1 MKNIHSKI
9 IKFVCPGRGYMI
21 KAGRKIAII
30 ALPILTL
37 LSGILLNFYTDQ
49 WIDWIFKICLS
60 GTVGIG
66 TNTIAIKMLFRP
78 HKRTAL
84 GRQGLIPRRR
94 DDIAEGIASAVSDQ
108 LLDTDSILSY
118 MEENDLIEKV
128 ASGVLAFANRWIE
141 DPANRSVVINA
152 IGRYVQNRGV
162 EQAGL
167 LFSRA
172 AELIK
177 THASENLS
185 SDVVWSHIRK
195 AIEQEIEKPETLHL
209 LTMIASDLI
218 KNNSSNIA
226 GIVNDMIEDWIN
238 SKNFVTKK
246 AMLLGKGVFRID
258 SARIED
264 ELLAKAGNPLF
275 FQNLMDLIKEN
286 IASISSM
293 GDDPVVRKRFSKFF
307 DEQKYRFDHWLKTEG
322 VDSAKGKLTVYLESK
337 SFWNWLE
344 RQLAT
349 AIGRMESIA
358 EKKIQSDEFRK
369 TANCFMLQYAHK
381 VDIKDMVRRKVSEFE
396 LDQLEALITDVS
408 GESLAGIE
416 LFGGILGMLAGLIL
430 INQWFVVI
438 LVAATGFFWLTERL
452 LTFRRKG

>member
-1 MKNIHSKI
+1 
-9 IKFVCPGRGYMI
+9 MI
-21 KAGRKIAII
+21 KTGRKIAII
-30 ALPILTL
+30 ALPILTV
-37 LSGILLNFYTDQ
+37 LSGILLNMYSDQ

-78 HKRTAL
+78 HRRTSL

-118 MEENDLIEKV
+118 MEENDLIEKA
-128 ASGVLAFANRWIE
+128 ASGVLDFANRWIE
-141 DPANRSVVINA
+141 DPVNRSAVINA

-167 LFSRA
+167 LFSRV
-172 AELIK
+172 AEQIK
-177 THASENLS
+177 IHSSENLS
-185 SDVVWSHIRK
+185 SDVVWSHVK
-195 AIEQEIEKPETLHL
+195 NAIEQEIEKPETLHL
-209 LTMIASDLI
+209 LTMIVTDLV
-218 KNNSSNIA
+218 KNNSSTIA
-226 GIVNDMIEDWIN
+226 DIVNDMIEDWIN

-258 SARIED
+258 RIRIQE

-286 IASISSM
+286 ISSISSM
-293 GDDPVVRKRFSKFF
+293 GNDPVVKRRFSNFF
-307 DEQKYRFDHWLKTEG
+307 DEQKHRFDNWLNTEG
-322 VDSAKGKLTVYLESK
+322 VDSAKEKLTVYLESEA
-337 SFWNWLE
+337 FWNWLE
-344 RQLAT
+344 RQLVL
-349 AIGRMESIA
+349 AIGKLENMA

-369 TANCFMLQYAHK
+369 TANSFMMQYAHRI
-381 VDIKDMVRRKVSEFE
+381 DIKDMVRRKVSEFE

-438 LVAATGFFWLTERL
+438 LVAAAGIFWLTERL
-452 LTFRRKG
+452 LTFKRKG